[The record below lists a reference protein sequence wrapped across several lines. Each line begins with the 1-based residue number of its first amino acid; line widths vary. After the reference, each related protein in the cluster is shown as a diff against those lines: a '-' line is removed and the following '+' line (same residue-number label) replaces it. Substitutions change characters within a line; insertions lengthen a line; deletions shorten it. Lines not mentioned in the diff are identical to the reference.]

1 MFVAGLSF
9 VTILKKEANLRK
21 AFDNFDSNIIVNFDA
36 EKIGELMVDS
46 EIIRNL
52 KKIEA
57 VINNVF
63 VFLKL

>member
-1 MFVAGLSF
+1 MFSAGLSF
-9 VTILKKEANLRK
+9 AAILEKEANLRK
-21 AFDNFDSNIIVNFDA
+21 AFDIILIPTYDT

>member
-52 KKIEA
+52 KKY
-57 VINNVF
+57 
-63 VFLKL
+63 KQ